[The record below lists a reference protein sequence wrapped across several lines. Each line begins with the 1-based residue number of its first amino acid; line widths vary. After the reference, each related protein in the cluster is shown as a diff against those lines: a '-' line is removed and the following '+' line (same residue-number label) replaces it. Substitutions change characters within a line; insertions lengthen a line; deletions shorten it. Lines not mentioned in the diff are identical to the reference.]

1 MFLKHKLFPIPTVP
15 RADGSLCCSN
25 TSFVS
30 RRRRLAVVLDARVT
44 AYARLL
50 VERCIDPQPGWQV
63 LVATTTEA
71 RPVAQELSRLL
82 AERGAYALT
91 RIAFGGAFP
100 TDLDWIA
107 AAPADLAATLPPL
120 ERHVL
125 EQVDGTIF
133 VLAPERDSPRLDDG
147 GARAFRAHVSAY
159 RDRGRSGE
167 IPSVRCDFP
176 CAAYAE
182 RAGLTL
188 AEFEDVFYEA
198 CLRDWDEEGR
208 RMEPVCER
216 LDAAR
221 EVRIVG
227 EGTDLR
233 LSLEGRSALVDDG
246 HLNVP
251 GGEVF
256 TSPVEDSLEGEILF
270 DVPSHS
276 TDGLVEAIR
285 LRFEQGEV
293 VEASAATGEPALLRA
308 LGTDAGARYVGE
320 FGIGCN
326 AGITRP
332 MRNVLFD
339 EKMSGTIHLALGAGF
354 PQLGG
359 RNESTLHWDLIK
371 DLRRGGELQLDG
383 EVVQRDDESLW

>member
-1 MFLKHKLFPIPTVP
+1 
-15 RADGSLCCSN
+15 
-25 TSFVS
+25 
-30 RRRRLAVVLDARVT
+30 VLDARVT

-50 VERCIDPQPGWQV
+50 VERCIDPKPGWQV

-71 RPVAQELSRLL
+71 RPVARELSRLL

-91 RIAFGGAFP
+91 RIAFGASFP
-100 TDLDWIA
+100 VDLDWIR
-107 AAPADLAATLPPL
+107 AAPADLAPTLAPL
-120 ERHVL
+120 ERRVL
-125 EQVDGTIF
+125 DDVDGTIF
-133 VLAPERDSPRLDDG
+133 VLAPESGSQDLDDDS
-147 GARAFRAHVSAY
+147 ARAFRAHVSAY
-159 RDRGRSGE
+159 RDRGRTGA

-208 RMEPVCER
+208 RMEPVRTR
-216 LDAAR
+216 LDAAH

-227 EGTDLR
+227 AGTDLR
-233 LSLEGRSALVDDG
+233 LSLDGRAALVDDG

-276 TDGLVEAIR
+276 TDGLVEVIR
-285 LRFEQGEV
+285 LRFERGVV
-293 VEASAATGEPALLRA
+293 VEASAATGEPALRRA
-308 LGTDAGARYVGE
+308 LATDEGARRVGE

-339 EKMSGTIHLALGAGF
+339 EKMAGTVHLALGAGF

-359 RNESTLHWDLIK
+359 RNESALHWDVIK
-371 DLRRGGELQLDG
+371 DLRGGGELWCDG
-383 EVVQRDDESLW
+383 ELVQRDGEWLP

>member
-1 MFLKHKLFPIPTVP
+1 MFLKHKLRSIPH
-15 RADGSLCCSN
+15 RSAGEERLCCSN
-25 TSFVS
+25 TMSDS
-30 RRRRLAVVLDARVT
+30 RRRRIALVLDPRVT

-50 VERCIDPQPGWQV
+50 VERCIDPEPGWQV
-63 LVATTTEA
+63 LVAATTEA
-71 RPVAQELSRLL
+71 RPVARELSRLL

-91 RIAFGGAFP
+91 RISFGAAFP
-100 TDLDWIA
+100 VDLDWIA
-107 AAPADLAATLPPL
+107 AAPDELAATLPPL
-120 ERHVL
+120 ERRVL
-125 EQVDGTIF
+125 DEVDGTIY
-133 VLAPERDSPRLDDG
+133 VLAPERDLPALDEA

-159 RDRGRSGE
+159 RDRGRTGA

-188 AEFEDVFYEA
+188 AAFEEVFYDA

-208 RMEPVCER
+208 RMEPVRER

-221 EVRIVG
+221 EVRVVG

-233 LSLEGRSALVDDG
+233 LSLDGRAALVDDG

-256 TSPVEDSLEGEILF
+256 TSPVEGSVEGAIFF

-276 TDGLVEAIR
+276 TDGLVEGIR
-285 LRFEQGEV
+285 LRFRGGEV
-293 VEASAATGEPALLRA
+293 VEASAQTGEPALQRA
-308 LGTDAGARYVGE
+308 LATDGGARRVGE

-326 AGITRP
+326 AGITQP
-332 MRNVLFD
+332 MGNVLFD
-339 EKMSGTIHLALGAGF
+339 EKMAGTIHLALGAGF

-359 RNESTLHWDLIK
+359 RNESALHWDLVQ
-371 DLRRGGELQLDG
+371 DLRRGGELHLDG
-383 EVVQRDDESLW
+383 ELVQRDGKWLP

>member
-1 MFLKHKLFPIPTVP
+1 M
-15 RADGSLCCSN
+15 
-25 TSFVS
+25 
-30 RRRRLAVVLDARVT
+30 
-44 AYARLL
+44 
-50 VERCIDPQPGWQV
+50 
-63 LVATTTEA
+63 
-71 RPVAQELSRLL
+71 
-82 AERGAYALT
+82 
-91 RIAFGGAFP
+91 
-100 TDLDWIA
+100 
-107 AAPADLAATLPPL
+107 L
-120 ERHVL
+120 E
-125 EQVDGTIF
+125 EVDGTIF
-133 VLAPERDSPRLDDG
+133 VLAPEHDAPRLDDD

-159 RDRGRSGE
+159 RDRGRSGQ

-176 CAAYAE
+176 CPAYAE

-208 RMEPVCER
+208 GMAPVRER

-221 EVRIVG
+221 ELRIVG

-285 LRFEQGEV
+285 LRFERGEV

-308 LGTDAGARYVGE
+308 LGTDAAPATWASSELAAMRVSPDR
-320 FGIGCN
+320 C
-326 AGITRP
+326 ATCSSTRRWP
-332 MRNVLFD
+332 GRSISRSAPAFR
-339 EKMSGTIHLALGAGF
+339 SSAAATRAHCTGT
-354 PQLGG
+354 
-359 RNESTLHWDLIK
+359 
-371 DLRRGGELQLDG
+371 
-383 EVVQRDDESLW
+383 